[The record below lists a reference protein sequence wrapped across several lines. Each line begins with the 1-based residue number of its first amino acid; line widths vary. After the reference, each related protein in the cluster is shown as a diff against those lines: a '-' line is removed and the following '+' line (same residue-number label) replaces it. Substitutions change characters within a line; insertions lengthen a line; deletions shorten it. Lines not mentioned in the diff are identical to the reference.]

1 MSSPIQVTVT
11 DDVANPLIGF
21 DSNSLEATVDDGMTA
36 AALSIACTTYIQCP
50 NQITDATEG
59 SNVVLTVV
67 RSGQLGTV
75 MVLWMTGLPNTT
87 ITNGSITPEE
97 GSILMTS
104 ADTSAVINLLV
115 CGYKE
120 HLVHLPYQYHYSQA
134 TPREPHGAQEV
145 FAVYLSVQ
153 PVTPQTFP
161 AQVNP
166 LTYISILEPSGVVQL
181 ASSTF
186 SGVESTGNVRILY
199 VHHTPFPH
207 CQSRVTATRF
217 NLPLPFLCTL

>member
-1 MSSPIQVTVT
+1 
-11 DDVANPLIGF
+11 
-21 DSNSLEATVDDGMTA
+21 
-36 AALSIACTTYIQCP
+36 
-50 NQITDATEG
+50 
-59 SNVVLTVV
+59 
-67 RSGQLGTV
+67 

-87 ITNGSITPEE
+87 IANGSIAPEE

-115 CGYKE
+115 CGYIE
-120 HLVHLPYQYHYSQA
+120 HLVYLPYKYHYSQA

-186 SGVESTGNVRILY
+186 SGVESSGNVRILY
-199 VHHTPFPH
+199 TYTMYILPFPLPV
-207 CQSRVTATRF
+207 QSH
-217 NLPLPFLCTL
+217 NYQI